1 MCIRDRYEPGEQY
14 QDENGSTI
22 ADKTDQGDIYAVF
35 YRNHNEANETIVL
48 NGDDVKTS
56 PYIVAI
62 AQVTN
67 IVPTNQWTEFEA
79 DFVFSKD
86 IDQTLLNNR
95 GYSLAI
101 VFSSSVDGAYFK
113 GAIGSTL
120 LIDKVELIC
129 TDIQ

>member
-1 MCIRDRYEPGEQY
+1 M
-14 QDENGSTI
+14 
-22 ADKTDQGDIYAVF
+22 
-35 YRNHNEANETIVL
+35 L